1 MIGGAGLELPGR
13 LTPIVVYLR
22 PDAVFWG
29 YLGVAAALVA
39 GSFAAWLVPRLDP
52 AGGFGELAPRM
63 RSWWVMAILV
73 GGALLLGWQ
82 ASALVFILVSFL
94 ALREFL
100 SLAPARIEDR
110 PIIVFAYLTIPV
122 SYVFVFLHIYM
133 FYLVFV
139 PVWVFLATPF
149 LMAIIGQTRGYLTSA
164 AVFHWGTVTC
174 VYNIGFIPLLML
186 VPKWDAPQ
194 AGAAGLVFL
203 LLVATEA
210 NDVFQY
216 ICGKLFG
223 RHKILPKVSPNKT
236 WEGFLGGW
244 ALTALL
250 LLMLGPIYTPLRGVG
265 LWTVALVL
273 PIAGFAGDVTFS
285 AIKRD
290 IGVKDTSHFIPGHG
304 GVLDRIDS
312 LTFTT
317 PLYFHLLAYFSLK
330 TY

>member
-1 MIGGAGLELPGR
+1 VTGALGPSGPGPVAWGCIG
-13 LTPIVVYLR
+13 V
-22 PDAVFWG
+22 
-29 YLGVAAALVA
+29 GVALAA
-39 GSFAAWLVPRLDP
+39 GTFAAWLVPRLIP
-52 AGGFGELAPRM
+52 AGGFGELRPRM

-73 GGALLLGWQ
+73 GGAMGLGWQ
-82 ASALVFILVSFL
+82 AVALLFVFVSFL

-100 SLAPARIEDR
+100 SLAPARPEDR
-110 PIIVFAYLTIPV
+110 LIIAFAYLTIPV

-133 FYLVFV
+133 FYLVFI

-149 LMAIIGQTRGYLTSA
+149 LMAMIGQTRGYLTSA

-186 VPKWDAPQ
+186 VPRWDAPQ
-194 AGAAGLVFL
+194 AGAVGLVFL
-203 LLVATEA
+203 LLLATEA

-216 ICGKLFG
+216 VCGKLLG
-223 RHKILPKVSPNKT
+223 RHKIMPRVCPNKT

-244 ALTALL
+244 ALTAILL
-250 LLMLGPIYTPLRGVG
+250 LALGPIYTPLKGVG

-273 PIAGFAGDVTFS
+273 PLAGFAGDVTFS

-304 GVLDRIDS
+304 GVLDRLDS

>member
-1 MIGGAGLELPGR
+1 MIASNLHLFVNG
-13 LTPIVVYLR
+13 LTPLEWGLAGVLATLVVSSLITELLTRFRPGGDFHELR
-22 PDAVFWG
+22 LRV
-29 YLGVAAALVA
+29 
-39 GSFAAWLVPRLDP
+39 
-52 AGGFGELAPRM
+52 
-63 RSWWVMAILV
+63 RSWWVMV
-73 GGALLLGWQ
+73 ALLATALVLGWQ
-82 ASALVFILVSFL
+82 ATAVLFALISFL

-100 SLAPARIEDR
+100 SLAPARSEDR
-110 PIIVFAYLTIPV
+110 PIILMAYLTIPI
-122 SYVFVFLHIYM
+122 SYLFVFLKIYM

-149 LMAIIGQTRGYLTSA
+149 LMAVIGQTRGYLTST
-164 AVFHWGTVTC
+164 AVFHWATVTC

-186 VPKWDAPQ
+186 VPRSDAPQ
-194 AGAAGLVFL
+194 AGAVGLVFL

-216 ICGKLFG
+216 ITGKLFG
-223 RHKILPKVSPNKT
+223 RHKITPKVSPNKT
-236 WEGFLGGW
+236 WEGFIGGW
-244 ALTALL
+244 VLTALL
-250 LLMLGPIYTPLRGVG
+250 ILLAGPIFTPLKGIG
-265 LWTVALVL
+265 LWVMAAGL
-273 PIAGFAGDVTFS
+273 PVAGFAGDVTFS

-317 PLYFHLLAYFSLK
+317 PVYFHLLALFSLA